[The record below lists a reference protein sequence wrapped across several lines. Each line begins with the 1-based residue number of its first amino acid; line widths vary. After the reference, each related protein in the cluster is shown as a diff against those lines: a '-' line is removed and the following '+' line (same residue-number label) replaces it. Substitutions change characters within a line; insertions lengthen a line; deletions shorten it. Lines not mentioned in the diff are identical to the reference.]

1 MILVELFV
9 MQAGNR
15 DETIAISSIP
25 DSNGMFRVTYTPRD
39 GKVKSYRFNLTR
51 EGVETYIETT
61 LELLSADMY
70 PYDAVQVMTK
80 QGPPVV
86 ISMMDLEH
94 EDLQETIRNT
104 VLVALDFPVKRNSA

>member
-1 MILVELFV
+1 
-9 MQAGNR
+9 
-15 DETIAISSIP
+15 
-25 DSNGMFRVTYTPRD
+25 
-39 GKVKSYRFNLTR
+39 
-51 EGVETYIETT
+51 
-61 LELLSADMY
+61 MY